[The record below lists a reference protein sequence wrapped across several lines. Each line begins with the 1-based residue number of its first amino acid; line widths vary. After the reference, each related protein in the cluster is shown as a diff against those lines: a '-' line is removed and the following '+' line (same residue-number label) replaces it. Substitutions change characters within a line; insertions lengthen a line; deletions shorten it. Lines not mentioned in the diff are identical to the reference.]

1 MVKNPPF
8 YLHKTQLQDY
18 CQEAQ
23 QHIDMVFQQHDLTSE
38 VWQQHETN
46 WSEKIGRPLLDFL
59 STLPEE
65 SLVSEVNDEL
75 VINLEEPGKREEI
88 ENDVLET
95 DMTYLDYLSNTQQ
108 DDLLRKFI
116 LQERTAVPDPKCD
129 DCSNI
134 SCKKCQVMKNHKSY
148 SAYLAY
154 QRMLKI

>member
-1 MVKNPPF
+1 M
-8 YLHKTQLQDY
+8 
-18 CQEAQ
+18 
-23 QHIDMVFQQHDLTSE
+23 
-38 VWQQHETN
+38 
-46 WSEKIGRPLLDFL
+46 LDFL

-75 VINLEEPGKREEI
+75 VINLEEPGKRDQI

-95 DMTYLDYLSNTQQ
+95 DTTYLDYLSNTQQ

-134 SCKKCQVMKNHKSY
+134 SCKKCKVMKNHKSY

-154 QRMLKI
+154 QRMFEDMTLVEVDDHYKVMCSYNYREKVEEKL